1 MSNDRYWHLLHT
13 KHLVL
18 IFSIFYN
25 FQDARTSKL
34 RQGTLYAGIYRILYR
49 ILYIYIEYY
58 VELSFG
64 FRARDDSSLAFAIM
78 MFNKGCIYI
87 KLYFFT
93 KFDK

>member
-1 MSNDRYWHLLHT
+1 MYN
-13 KHLVL
+13 
-18 IFSIFYN
+18 SIYKMLKN
-25 FQDARTSKL
+25 
-34 RQGTLYAGIYRILYR
+34 I
-49 ILYIYIEYY
+49 Y
-58 VELSFG
+58 VELSFE

>member
-1 MSNDRYWHLLHT
+1 MHFRQERN
-13 KHLVL
+13 
-18 IFSIFYN
+18 
-25 FQDARTSKL
+25 RTHGEVH
-34 RQGTLYAGIYRILYR
+34 QTYTHI
-49 ILYIYIEYY
+49 Y

>member
-1 MSNDRYWHLLHT
+1 MANSNENPSNAHLLNPDSNPT
-13 KHLVL
+13 
-18 IFSIFYN
+18 
-25 FQDARTSKL
+25 
-34 RQGTLYAGIYRILYR
+34 
-49 ILYIYIEYY
+49 YIY

>member
-1 MSNDRYWHLLHT
+1 MSNPNEDSLHAPNPNHNVNPTYMCVYLYVYMIVSLCKYFIPVVPFTFLIRY
-13 KHLVL
+13 
-18 IFSIFYN
+18 I
-25 FQDARTSKL
+25 
-34 RQGTLYAGIYRILYR
+34 
-49 ILYIYIEYY
+49 Y

-64 FRARDDSSLAFAIM
+64 FRARDESSLAFAIM

>member
-1 MSNDRYWHLLHT
+1 MANPNEDSLNVLNPNDNSTY
-13 KHLVL
+13 
-18 IFSIFYN
+18 
-25 FQDARTSKL
+25 
-34 RQGTLYAGIYRILYR
+34 IL
-49 ILYIYIEYY
+49 Y

>member
-1 MSNDRYWHLLHT
+1 MLKYFRRSFWMDIVNG
-13 KHLVL
+13 
-18 IFSIFYN
+18 ISI
-25 FQDARTSKL
+25 
-34 RQGTLYAGIYRILYR
+34 IYF
-49 ILYIYIEYY
+49 
-58 VELSFG
+58 ELSFG

>member
-1 MSNDRYWHLLHT
+1 MTYNVIYYYYITHNVIYYYYITYNEYMSNICR
-13 KHLVL
+13 
-18 IFSIFYN
+18 II
-25 FQDARTSKL
+25 
-34 RQGTLYAGIYRILYR
+34 IYG
-49 ILYIYIEYY
+49 
-58 VELSFG
+58 ELSFG

>member
-1 MSNDRYWHLLHT
+1 MDIVNG
-13 KHLVL
+13 
-18 IFSIFYN
+18 ISI
-25 FQDARTSKL
+25 
-34 RQGTLYAGIYRILYR
+34 I
-49 ILYIYIEYY
+49 Y

-78 MFNKGCIYI
+78 MFNTGCIYI

>member
-1 MSNDRYWHLLHT
+1 M
-13 KHLVL
+13 
-18 IFSIFYN
+18 
-25 FQDARTSKL
+25 A
-34 RQGTLYAGIYRILYR
+34 ILYNVIR
-49 ILYIYIEYY
+49 YYVILYNVIRYIVIVYNVIRY

-93 KFDK
+93 KFDKQLVYRLTEITNNK

>member
-1 MSNDRYWHLLHT
+1 MLKYFRRSFWMDIVNG
-13 KHLVL
+13 
-18 IFSIFYN
+18 ISI
-25 FQDARTSKL
+25 
-34 RQGTLYAGIYRILYR
+34 I
-49 ILYIYIEYY
+49 Y

-93 KFDK
+93 KFDKQLVYRLTEITNNK

>member
-1 MSNDRYWHLLHT
+1 MLKN
-13 KHLVL
+13 
-18 IFSIFYN
+18 I
-25 FQDARTSKL
+25 
-34 RQGTLYAGIYRILYR
+34 
-49 ILYIYIEYY
+49 Y
-58 VELSFG
+58 VELSFE